1 MELNMAVFI
10 NAINALISKA
20 LDETITTAE
29 VNMIK
34 AKLKMMDDTDAFD
47 YREIA
52 KFKKHIASFVKI
64 IKLREINK
72 AAETV
77 VASIAEPIAEPIAEA
92 IAETVTIAEPIA
104 EPIAEVF
111 AQTITVAE
119 PVITEQIP
127 EVIAETIAVIAEPV
141 TTEQIPEVIAQPI
154 IAVTRPLTRRTL
166 KILPKVADSIPKIIP
181 VKEPESDSDA
191 EIIPKIDLAELKR
204 RSGITAIRTSVLPPS
219 EYDDDYD
226 SDEEEQTKEQEKV
239 TISFKKKDAISLG
252 QKAEEMEKERRRNK
266 ANNVMPNVMPMPMP
280 TIEPIIDSD
289 DNNSDDDYEIL
300 EDRGEHD
307 EDISKAIQ
315 NTRAE
320 EQHIIHKI
328 IPVEKR
334 KEDIYEM
341 GISTKIMHNLVG
353 KSMAHVARKTL
364 VSKGEKRREFQRA
377 KCYL

>member
-77 VASIAEPIAEPIAEA
+77 VAVIAEPIAEPIAEA
-92 IAETVTIAEPIA
+92 IAETITI
-104 EPIAEVF
+104 
-111 AQTITVAE
+111 AE

-181 VKEPESDSDA
+181 VIESESDSDA

-204 RSGITAIRTSVLPPS
+204 RSGITTIRTSVLPPS
-219 EYDDDYD
+219 EYDDDD
-226 SDEEEQTKEQEKV
+226 SDEEEQTKEQED
-239 TISFKKKDAISLG
+239 S
-252 QKAEEMEKERRRNK
+252 
-266 ANNVMPNVMPMPMP
+266 
-280 TIEPIIDSD
+280 SD
-289 DNNSDDDYEIL
+289 DEITML
-300 EDRGEHD
+300 AKTTKISMSHRDRIMKQKE
-307 EDISKAIQ
+307 
-315 NTRAE
+315 
-320 EQHIIHKI
+320 I
-328 IPVEKR
+328 IPVSTYHNAQGFSKEVRDQMKKENTKDTDFYSKLCDNRLKAKR
-334 KEDIYEM
+334 NGNPCMI
-341 GISTKIMHNLVG
+341 
-353 KSMAHVARKTL
+353 
-364 VSKGEKRREFQRA
+364 
-377 KCYL
+377 